1 MEMDYISL
9 IKRPIT
15 DELDDFN
22 KLFDEA
28 LSHTDGML
36 AQALDHIRRR
46 TGKRMRPILI
56 LLMTRNHGMVNSAT
70 QNAAVDWSYCTRQAL
85 FTMMWWMR
93 VRSVADRL
101 R

>member
-46 TGKRMRPILI
+46 TGKRMEFWNKNLI
-56 LLMTRNHGMVNSAT
+56 KLH
-70 QNAAVDWSYCTRQAL
+70 Y
-85 FTMMWWMR
+85 
-93 VRSVADRL
+93 ADNVKIS
-101 R
+101 